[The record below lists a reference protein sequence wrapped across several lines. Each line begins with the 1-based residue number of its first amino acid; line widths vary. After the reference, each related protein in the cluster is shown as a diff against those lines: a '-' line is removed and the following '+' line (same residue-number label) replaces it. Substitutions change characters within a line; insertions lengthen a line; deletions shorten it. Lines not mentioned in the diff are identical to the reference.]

1 MTTLQT
7 LRNLAARLPG
17 SREESSY
24 GTPGFKVGKKLF
36 ARMHQKEE
44 AIVILLN
51 SVEEQA
57 NLIDSNPDI
66 FYITDHYI
74 GHAAIL
80 VRPEIPEDE
89 FFKLLEHAW
98 RRVARK
104 SDIRE
109 YEIRSKPADS

>member
-1 MTTLQT
+1 MNPLPD
-7 LRNLAARLPG
+7 LANRLPG
-17 SREESSY
+17 SREEPSY

-36 ARMHQKEE
+36 ARMHQKED

-57 NLIDSNPDI
+57 DLIDTNPDL
-66 FYITDHYI
+66 FYITDHYV
-74 GHAAIL
+74 GYAAIL
-80 VRPEIPEDE
+80 VRPEISEEE

-98 RRVARK
+98 RTRARK

-109 YEIRSKPADS
+109 YEAHGKEADA